1 MIIAGVTI
9 IYTAVLI
16 STVYLLLQRVNKY
29 HTLLLAEKKKLDQVE
44 EELSE
49 KENYVRTILNSEPEC
64 VKLLDPE
71 GNVLDINPAGITL
84 VEADNS
90 DQVLGNCIYPLIDSE
105 YIGDYR
111 KLVKN
116 VFTGFS
122 QSLVFKM
129 KSLKGSIK
137 WMETHCVPMR
147 TKSGDIFAALGI
159 TRDITERIKAEE
171 EARCHHEELVRVCR
185 LLSVGELASTLAH
198 ELNQPLCAI
207 LNYSVTLEQKIK
219 SAYPEEPI
227 IQEYANRVTRE
238 TERAGMIVQRLRQ
251 FVSKYEPVK
260 SIINV
265 NQLVNEVSELM
276 FAELKRYQIKYTLE
290 VSKTPCIIKGD
301 NIQIQQV
308 LINLISNSIDAM
320 KKVDPDKRC
329 LNLKIDCKSDE
340 CRNISIDVIDNGIQ
354 TEGINYNRL
363 FESFYTTKSGGIG
376 IGLSISL
383 SIIESHGGSI
393 KYTITK
399 NAGMRFTITLP
410 KHQEEEKHHAE
421 IPRKITTC
429 VFSG

>member
-1 MIIAGVTI
+1 MIMSVAFLFSIVFILTVAYFTQQLKIYKSRLKAQQDKLI
-9 IYTAVLI
+9 I
-16 STVYLLLQRVNKY
+16 
-29 HTLLLAEKKKLDQVE
+29 VE
-44 EELSE
+44 EELLE
-49 KENYVRTILNSEPEC
+49 KEHYVRTILNTEPEC
-64 VKLLDPE
+64 VKLLDSE
-71 GNVLDINPAGITL
+71 GMVLDINPAGISL
-84 VEADNS
+84 VEAEHSN
-90 DQVLGNCIYPLIDSE
+90 QVLGNCIYPLIDFE
-105 YIGDYR
+105 YLNEY
-111 KLVKN
+111 KMLVKN

-129 KSLKGSIK
+129 KSLKGNIR

-147 TKSGDIFAALGI
+147 TKSGGIVAALGI
-159 TRDITERIKAEE
+159 TRDITERINAEE
-171 EARCHHEELVRVCR
+171 AARCHHEELVRVCR

-207 LNYSVTLEQKIK
+207 LNYAITLEKEIK
-219 SAYPEEPI
+219 STCPGELI
-227 IQEYANRVTRE
+227 IQDYANRVTRE

-260 SIINV
+260 SIVNINE
-265 NQLVNEVSELM
+265 LVNDVSELM
-276 FAELKRYQIKYTLE
+276 FAELKRHHIKYTLE
-290 VSKTPCIIKGD
+290 VSKTPCLINGD
-301 NIQIQQV
+301 HIQIQQV
-308 LINLISNSIDAM
+308 LINLITNSIDAM
-320 KKVDPDKRC
+320 KNVDEEKRI
-329 LNLKIDCKSDE
+329 LIVKIDCKTNE
-340 CRNISIDVIDNGIQ
+340 CRNISIDVIDNGQQ
-354 TEGINYNRL
+354 TENINYNRL

-410 KHQEEEKHHAE
+410 KHQEEEQQYAE